1 MSAHTIDEEKGE
13 LVACHSCDL
22 LHLKTSLPDGGK
34 AYCTRCGEL
43 LYSES
48 PRAIETALALSLSSL
63 ILFTA
68 AHLLPFIS
76 IDIEGNATTI
86 FLVSTIE
93 TLTEIDSQLLAL
105 AGIFLLLIAPL
116 IVLIVDVL
124 LLYRL
129 RFARTDRSAVSR
141 QLLLLSRQ
149 MRPGRSV
156 VSRQLLLLAG
166 HMTPW
171 NMLEIFLLGVLVSIV
186 KLASMAE
193 ITLHEGF
200 WAFVALVLANLI
212 IAVKLDSE
220 TLWQALE
227 RLER

>member
-1 MSAHTIDEEKGE
+1 MNAQSIDDEQEE

-22 LHLKTSLPDGGK
+22 LHLKTRLRVGEK

-43 LYSES
+43 LYAES
-48 PRAIETALALSLSSL
+48 PRAIETALALSISSL
-63 ILFTA
+63 FLFAA

-76 IDIEGNATTI
+76 IDIEGNVSTI
-86 FLVSTIE
+86 FLISTIE
-93 TLTEIDSQLLAL
+93 TLTEIDSRLLAL

-116 IVLIVDVL
+116 IVLLVDIL

-129 RFARTDRSAVSR
+129 RFTRPGGSSASR
-141 QLLLLSRQ
+141 QLLMLSGQ
-149 MRPGRSV
+149 MRPGRSA

-186 KLASMAE
+186 KLASMAG

-200 WAFVALVLANLI
+200 WAFVALVLVNLV
-212 IAVKLDSE
+212 IAVKLDPE

>member
-1 MSAHTIDEEKGE
+1 
-13 LVACHSCDL
+13 
-22 LHLKTSLPDGGK
+22 
-34 AYCTRCGEL
+34 
-43 LYSES
+43 
-48 PRAIETALALSLSSL
+48 L

>member
-1 MSAHTIDEEKGE
+1 MNAQIIDEEKGE

-22 LHLKTSLPDGGK
+22 LHLKPRLPEGGK

-43 LYSES
+43 LYAES

-63 ILFTA
+63 VLFA
-68 AHLLPFIS
+68 AAQLLPFIS
-76 IDIEGNATTI
+76 IDIEGNTTTI
-86 FLVSTIE
+86 FLVSTIQ

-116 IVLIVDVL
+116 IVLLVDVI

-129 RFARTDRSAVSR
+129 RF
-141 QLLLLSRQ
+141 
-149 MRPGRSV
+149 GRHGKSTI
-156 VSRQLLLLAG
+156 SRQLLLLAG

-200 WAFVALVLANLI
+200 WAFVGLVVINLT
-212 IAVKLDSE
+212 IAIKIHPE

>member
-43 LYSES
+43 LYAES

-63 ILFTA
+63 ILFAA

-116 IVLIVDVL
+116 IVLLVDVA

-129 RFARTDRSAVSR
+129 RFGRSGQSAISR
-141 QLLLLSRQ
+141 QLLLI
-149 MRPGRSV
+149 
-156 VSRQLLLLAG
+156 AG

-186 KLASMAE
+186 KLASMAD

-200 WAFVALVLANLI
+200 WAFVGLVVINLT
-212 IAVKLDSE
+212 IAARIHPE

>member
-1 MSAHTIDEEKGE
+1 MNAHTIDEEKGE

-22 LHLKTSLPDGGK
+22 LHLKIRLPEGGK

-43 LYSES
+43 LYAES
-48 PRAIETALALSLSSL
+48 PRAIETALALSVSSL
-63 ILFTA
+63 LLFAA

-105 AGIFLLLIAPL
+105 AGTFLLLIAPL
-116 IVLIVDVL
+116 IVLLVDVV

-129 RFARTDRSAVSR
+129 CFGRPGQSTVSR
-141 QLLLLSRQ
+141 QLLLI
-149 MRPGRSV
+149 
-156 VSRQLLLLAG
+156 AG

-186 KLASMAE
+186 KLASMAD

-200 WAFVALVLANLI
+200 WAFVGLVIINLI
-212 IAVKLDSE
+212 IAVRIHPE

-227 RLER
+227 KLER

>member
-1 MSAHTIDEEKGE
+1 MNAQTIDEDKEE

-22 LHLKTSLPDGGK
+22 LHLKTRLPEGGK

-43 LYSES
+43 LYAET

-63 ILFTA
+63 ILFAA

-116 IVLIVDVL
+116 IVLLVDVA

-129 RFARTDRSAVSR
+129 RFGRPGQSAVSR
-141 QLLLLSRQ
+141 QLLL
-149 MRPGRSV
+149 V
-156 VSRQLLLLAG
+156 AG

-200 WAFVALVLANLI
+200 WAFVGLVVINLT
-212 IAVKLDSE
+212 IAARIHPE

>member
-1 MSAHTIDEEKGE
+1 MSAYSIDNGHRE

-22 LHLKTSLPDGGK
+22 LHRKSHLPEGSK

-43 LYSES
+43 LYAES

-63 ILFTA
+63 ILFAA

-76 IDIEGNATTI
+76 INIEGNASTI
-86 FLVSTIE
+86 FLISTIE
-93 TLTEIDSQLLAL
+93 TLTEIDNQLLAL

-116 IVLIVDVL
+116 IVLLVDIL

-129 RFARTDRSAVSR
+129 RFAR
-141 QLLLLSRQ
+141 
-149 MRPGRSV
+149 PGKAA

-171 NMLEIFLLGVLVSIV
+171 NMLEIFLLGVLVAIV
-186 KLASMAE
+186 KLASMAG
-193 ITLHEGF
+193 IILHEGF
-200 WAFVALVLANLI
+200 WAFVALVLVNLV
-212 IAVKLDSE
+212 IAVKIDPE

>member
-1 MSAHTIDEEKGE
+1 MNAQTIDEEKGE

-22 LHLKTSLPDGGK
+22 LHLKTRLPEGGK

-43 LYSES
+43 LYTES
-48 PRAIETALALSLSSL
+48 SRAIETALALSLSSL
-63 ILFTA
+63 VLFSA

-76 IDIEGNATTI
+76 IDIEGNASTI
-86 FLVSTIE
+86 FLISTIE

-116 IVLIVDVL
+116 IVLLVDVL

-129 RFARTDRSAVSR
+129 RFGRSGQSVISR
-141 QLLLLSRQ
+141 QLLLI
-149 MRPGRSV
+149 
-156 VSRQLLLLAG
+156 AG

-171 NMLEIFLLGVLVSIV
+171 NMLEIFLLGVLVSLV
-186 KLASMAE
+186 KLASMAD

-200 WAFVALVLANLI
+200 WAFVGLVVINLT
-212 IAVKLDSE
+212 IAVRIHPE

-227 RLER
+227 RLDR

>member
-1 MSAHTIDEEKGE
+1 MNARTIDEENEE

-22 LHLKTSLPDGGK
+22 LHLKTRLPEGGK

-43 LYSES
+43 LYAES
-48 PRAIETALALSLSSL
+48 PRAIETALALSVSSL
-63 ILFTA
+63 ILFAA

-105 AGIFLLLIAPL
+105 AGTFLLLIAPL
-116 IVLIVDVL
+116 IVLLVDVV

-129 RFARTDRSAVSR
+129 CFGRPGQSTVSR
-141 QLLLLSRQ
+141 QLLLI
-149 MRPGRSV
+149 
-156 VSRQLLLLAG
+156 AG

-186 KLASMAE
+186 KLASMAD

-200 WAFVALVLANLI
+200 WAFVGLVIINLI
-212 IAVKLDSE
+212 IAVRIHPE

-227 RLER
+227 KLER

>member
-1 MSAHTIDEEKGE
+1 MNAQTIDDGPGE
-13 LVACHSCDL
+13 LVACHSCDM
-22 LHLKTSLPDGGK
+22 LHLKTRLPEGGK

-43 LYSES
+43 LYAES
-48 PRAIETALALSLSSL
+48 PRAIETALALSISSL
-63 ILFTA
+63 ILFAA

-76 IDIEGNATTI
+76 INIEGHASTI
-86 FLVSTIE
+86 FLISTIG

-116 IVLIVDVL
+116 IVLLVDVI

-129 RFARTDRSAVSR
+129 RFGRPGKSAISR
-141 QLLLLSRQ
+141 HLLL
-149 MRPGRSV
+149 V
-156 VSRQLLLLAG
+156 AG

-186 KLASMAE
+186 KLASMAGV
-193 ITLHEGF
+193 TLHEGF
-200 WAFVALVLANLI
+200 WAFVGLVIMNLL
-212 IAVKLDSE
+212 IAVRIHPE